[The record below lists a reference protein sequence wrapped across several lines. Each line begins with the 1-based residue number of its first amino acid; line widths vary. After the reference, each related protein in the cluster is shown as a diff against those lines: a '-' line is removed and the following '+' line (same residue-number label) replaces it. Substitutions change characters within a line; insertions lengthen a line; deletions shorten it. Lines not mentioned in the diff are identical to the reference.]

1 MSDLSEVH
9 EKINVIGTKV
19 TVLEGENRSFYRR
32 IENQDMKIRQ
42 MDEQFL
48 VHQKESLAMHNKILG
63 SLNTLMF
70 MIPISVT
77 IIIAIIVYNNPR

>member
-32 IENQDMKIRQ
+32 LDNQDSKIRQ

-48 VHQKESLAMHNKILG
+48 AHQKESLELHNKIIG
-63 SLNTLMF
+63 SLNMLKA
-70 MIPISVT
+70 MIPVAALIV
-77 IIIAIIVYNNPR
+77 AIVAYNTPK